1 VKTATEALLRADQA
15 GYLDGLHAKSV
26 HALAA
31 LAGLGGRSR
40 VEGRDG
46 RDPLL
51 AKMEERAASQGY
63 PISDPEVACFL
74 SIVARLAA
82 PRLVVE
88 LGTNIGYGAIVLAR
102 AGGAESRVV
111 TIESSADLAREARA
125 YIAEAGLSDRIEVRH
140 GTAIGELEKM
150 GEPIDLLYVDCVK
163 EEYPRYLELAM
174 PKLSARGVIV
184 ADNVLWRGDTA
195 RVAGGAAPTVGSDA
209 KPKALDAFNQA
220 LVSRPDLCGVVLPL
234 GDGVGF
240 AIRVSSSVSSS
251 VA

>member
-1 VKTATEALLRADQA
+1 MKTATAAILRADQA
-15 GYLDGLHAKSV
+15 GYLDRLHAKSV
-26 HALAA
+26 HALAT
-31 LAGLGGRSR
+31 LAGLGARSAGEAR
-40 VEGRDG
+40 E
-46 RDPLL
+46 PLL
-51 AKMEERAASQGY
+51 AKMEQRAASQGY

-74 SIVARLAA
+74 SIVARLAE

-102 AGGAESRVV
+102 ASGPESRVV
-111 TIESSADLAREARA
+111 TIEYSADLVKEARG
-125 YIAEAGLSDRIEVRH
+125 YIAEAGLSDRIEVRE
-140 GTAIGELEKM
+140 GAAIAELEKI

-163 EEYPRYLELAM
+163 EEYPRYLEIAM

-195 RVAGGAAPTVGSDA
+195 RVAGGVAATAGSDT

-220 LVSRPDLCGVVLPL
+220 LVSRPDLCGVVLAL

-240 AIRVSSSVSSS
+240 ATRI
-251 VA
+251 A